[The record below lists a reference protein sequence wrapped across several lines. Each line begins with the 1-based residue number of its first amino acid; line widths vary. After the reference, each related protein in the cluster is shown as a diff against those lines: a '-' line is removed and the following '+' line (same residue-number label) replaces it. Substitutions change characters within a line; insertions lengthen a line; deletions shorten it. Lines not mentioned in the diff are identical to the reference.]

1 MHIPGKLEASKR
13 TPGTRFFHV
22 WQITFRLKKNG
33 FVQSPISEIMAQPH
47 AQKVAKIAGDKRR
60 ISTWQKCCE
69 QANKIAEKRRLAR
82 LAMRD
87 LLSPD
92 NLALYA

>member
-13 TPGTRFFHV
+13 SPGTRFFHV
-22 WQITFRLKKNG
+22 WQVSFRRKTFKG
-33 FVQSPISEIMAQPH
+33 PVSPISEIMAQPH

-60 ISTWQKCCE
+60 ISAWQKCCE
-69 QANKIAEKRRLAR
+69 QANKIARKRQLAR

-87 LLSPD
+87 LLNPD
-92 NLALYA
+92 NLALHA